1 MGDVFYLR
9 DAGSD
14 LPVPVQILPSGASRK
29 GGCIYQVQIQGV
41 VRSFPSA
48 RQLLTTLAFNGT
60 DRHWT
65 LDRYRSR
72 PRPRGGSG
80 EPTLPIL
87 EALAQYAQSVS
98 PMVTASGQMLN
109 CLDPP
114 VPKTRPSSEQEPEPR
129 DSTGL
134 AESTLLLDSTKGLV
148 LDPCGST
155 DALTSGIGA
164 LISGIGMPPEG
175 LGIDLAKRGHEV
187 AKLLYAGFGS
197 RMYSSGYDP
206 EDVLQE
212 VYKGILTRNRGRSAF
227 DARKSSFGHY
237 VHMVCSCI
245 LSNYHRKVSR
255 TRSNEVQELDRED
268 MGSSTCSS
276 QEHVSDVFGS
286 SEHLVQEDFI
296 TFLKTQDDPKDPI
309 SVLAQEILP
318 LVREGC
324 ERAEI
329 ARRHGLSRVTVSRA
343 LMHLRARAT
352 AWSSSTCG
360 AQRAHHL

>member
-1 MGDVFYLR
+1 MGDVFYMR

-14 LPVPVQILPSGASRK
+14 LPVPVQIIQDQQ
-29 GGCIYQVQIQGV
+29 GGCLYQVQVQGI

-65 LDRYRSR
+65 LDRYRR
-72 PRPRGGSG
+72 TDHPTFRG

-87 EALAQYAQSVS
+87 EALRELAPERTSL
-98 PMVTASGQMLN
+98 VTAAGHDVL
-109 CLDPP
+109 CIAPT
-114 VPKTRPSSEQEPEPR
+114 VPKTLSQKGQVPEPR
-129 DSTGL
+129 NSTGL
-134 AESTLLLDSTKGLV
+134 AESTLSLDSAKGLV
-148 LDPCGST
+148 LDPCGSIT
-155 DALTSGIGA
+155 RGIVDPCGS
-164 LISGIGMPPEG
+164 ITRGIEGMPG

-212 VYKGILTRNRGRSAF
+212 VYKGILTRNKGRSAF

-255 TRSNEVQELDRED
+255 TRSNETPCRVMPDGED
-268 MGSSTCSS
+268 GGFDVGANQGHT
-276 QEHVSDVFGS
+276 QGDVFGS
-286 SEHLVQEDFI
+286 SDQLVQEDFK
-296 TFLKTQDDPKDPI
+296 TFLTLHDDPSDPI
-309 SVLAQEILP
+309 SSLAQEILP
-318 LVREGC
+318 MVRAGC

-329 ARRHGLSRVTVSRA
+329 AKRFGLSRVTVSRA

-352 AWSSSTCG
+352 VWSSSTH
-360 AQRAHHL
+360 QTHR